1 MSGRRAARPLVYE
14 GPKGLC
20 GCCDRKTEIAIG
32 STGGEPSL
40 ATWIVAEETL
50 RVVYSG
56 IGPLI
61 RSKQTKDG
69 RTRYYLYD
77 PQAFMT
83 GRPIRRNKLYFV
95 EGDEGSI
102 AGPFGPEGLKVFFG
116 QVGRDDQRIYVVSTT
131 HRSLSIIRN
140 SPLQHSTTEA
150 LDAVEGDGE
159 DLY

>member
-1 MSGRRAARPLVYE
+1 MSGRRAARPMVFE

-20 GCCDRKTEIAIG
+20 ACCDRKTEIAIG
-32 STGGEPSL
+32 STVGEP
-40 ATWIVAEETL
+40 AQTAWVASEEVM
-50 RVVYSG
+50 RVIYSG
-56 IGPLI
+56 VGPLI
-61 RSKQTKDG
+61 REKTTKDG

-95 EGDEGSI
+95 EGAEGDI

-140 SPLQHSTTEA
+140 SPFHLKPEDDTSSSVHE
-150 LDAVEGDGE
+150 E
-159 DLY
+159 DLF